1 MLHLGHPS
9 RVKIEGI
16 KIVNFQLSIIF
27 AGVVELGSDASAA
40 GGGSSELSAWQ
51 RSARDEGGNAKDIR
65 RAPQQEGTLD
75 LGAVTS

>member
-1 MLHLGHPS
+1 MLHLGYPP

-51 RSARDEGGNAKDIR
+51 RSARHEPASPG
-65 RAPQQEGTLD
+65 E
-75 LGAVTS
+75 VTAGHRNRKTRWI